1 MNKDEYIFT
10 NIIFNKWDTILKM
23 CVRVSLNIESMIH

>member
-10 NIIFNKWDTILKM
+10 NIFNKWDTIFKM
-23 CVRVSLNIESMIH
+23 CLHVSLNIESMIH